1 MNQLDIKKI
10 KKSLQKSLDYDRY
23 EHTIGVAYTATSLA
37 MRYNSDLKNAEVA
50 GLLHDC
56 AKCVD
61 NEKKLALC
69 EKYNI
74 KINDVERRNP
84 FLLHSKLGSFI
95 AMQKYNIRT
104 KDIINAILNH
114 TTGRPEMSMLEKIIF
129 VADYIEPNRTQ
140 APNLTMIREIAFQN
154 IDLAVEKILKDTLDY
169 LSSSN
174 DEIDPMTEKT
184 YQYYIKFN
192 QRK

>member
-84 FLLHSKLGSFI
+84 FLLHSKQI
-95 AMQKYNIRT
+95 
-104 KDIINAILNH
+104 
-114 TTGRPEMSMLEKIIF
+114 GRASC
-129 VADYIEPNRTQ
+129 
-140 APNLTMIREIAFQN
+140 RERV
-154 IDLAVEKILKDTLDY
+154 LRLV
-169 LSSSN
+169 
-174 DEIDPMTEKT
+174 
-184 YQYYIKFN
+184 
-192 QRK
+192 